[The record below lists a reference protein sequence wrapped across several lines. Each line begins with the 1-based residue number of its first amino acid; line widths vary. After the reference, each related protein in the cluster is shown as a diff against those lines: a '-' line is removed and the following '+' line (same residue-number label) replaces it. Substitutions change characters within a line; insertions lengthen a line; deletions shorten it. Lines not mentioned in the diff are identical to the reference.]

1 MSFWCARRLAS
12 ALKKRVGIEVLMQ
25 FERVARARRVKSRA
39 GCACHSALKRGE
51 RMSRL
56 ITATVLLV
64 FVFAGLTAAQDRKTF
79 TVGTATAARG
89 QKATGTIEVPA
100 GSDAALSIPV
110 AVFHGAKPGP
120 VLAIVAGSHGTE
132 YTSII
137 ALEKLITTLNP
148 AEISG
153 TVIIVPLINIQ
164 SFEQKVPHLNPIDKK
179 SMNRWYPGKM
189 DGTQTDRASFLITKQ
204 VVEQCDHLIDLHGG
218 DLDESLRP
226 YSYWSKTGNEKQDQ
240 ISREMVLAFGLD
252 HIIISTDRPKDPQ
265 ASRYLENT
273 ATTRGKPSITAEA
286 GYAGTVETDDLNA
299 LINGCLNVM
308 RYLKMLRGAPAVIEH
323 PVWIEK
329 VVTIASEQTGMFYP
343 LVKRGTYV
351 EQGMN
356 VGYVTDY
363 VGKVIFE
370 ARAPVAG
377 VVLYV
382 CAVPSMTKGATIAN
396 VGVVAR

>member
-1 MSFWCARRLAS
+1 
-12 ALKKRVGIEVLMQ
+12 
-25 FERVARARRVKSRA
+25 
-39 GCACHSALKRGE
+39 
-51 RMSRL
+51 MSRL
-56 ITATVLLV
+56 ITAAAIVGLL
-64 FVFAGLTAAQDRKTF
+64 FASLASAQVRNTF

-120 VLAIVAGSHGTE
+120 VLALVAGAHGTE

-137 ALEKLITTLNP
+137 ALEKLIGSLNP
-148 AEISG
+148 AELSG

-164 SFEQKVPHLNPIDKK
+164 SFEQKVPHLNPVDQK

-189 DGTQTDRASFLITKQ
+189 DGTQTDRASYLITKE
-204 VVEQCDHLIDLHGG
+204 VVEKCDHLIDLHGG

-226 YSYWSKTGNEKQDQ
+226 YSYWTKTGNEKQDQ
-240 ISREMVLAFGLD
+240 ISKEMVLAFGLD
-252 HIIISTDRPKDPQ
+252 TIIISTDRPKDPQ

-273 ATTRGKPSITAEA
+273 ATTRGKASITAEA
-286 GYAGTVETDDLNA
+286 GHAGTVETDDLNA

-308 RYLKMLRGAPAVIEH
+308 RYLKMLPRQPAMVEH

-329 VVTIASEQTGMFYP
+329 VVTIASDQTGIFYP

-351 EQGMN
+351 EQGMK

-363 VGKVIFE
+363 LGKVIFE

-396 VGVVAR
+396 VGVVAK

>member
-1 MSFWCARRLAS
+1 
-12 ALKKRVGIEVLMQ
+12 
-25 FERVARARRVKSRA
+25 
-39 GCACHSALKRGE
+39 
-51 RMSRL
+51 MSRL
-56 ITATVLLV
+56 LATLAVTIILGAST
-64 FVFAGLTAAQDRKTF
+64 FAQDRGTF
-79 TVGTATAARG
+79 SVGNATAARG
-89 QKATGTIEVPA
+89 QKALGTIEVPA
-100 GSDAALSIPV
+100 GSDAGLSIPV

-120 VLAIVAGSHGTE
+120 VLALVAGAHGTE

-137 ALEKLITTLNP
+137 ALEKLIGSLNP

-164 SFEQKVPHLNPIDKK
+164 SFEQKVPHLNPVDKK

-189 DGTQTDRASFLITKQ
+189 DGTQTDRASYLITKE
-204 VVEQCDHLIDLHGG
+204 VVEKCDHLIDLHGG

-226 YSYWSKTGNEKQDQ
+226 YSYWTKTGNEKQDQ
-240 ISREMVLAFGLD
+240 ISKEMVLAFGLD
-252 HIIISTDRPKDPQ
+252 TIIISADRPKDPQ

-299 LINGCLNVM
+299 LFNGCLNVM
-308 RYLKMLRGAPAVIEH
+308 RYLKMLPGQPAMVEH

-329 VVTIASEQTGMFYP
+329 VVTVASDQTGIFYP
-343 LVKRGTYV
+343 LVKRGTYI
-351 EQGMN
+351 EQGMK

-363 VGKVIFE
+363 LGKVIFE

-396 VGVVAR
+396 VGVVAK

>member
-1 MSFWCARRLAS
+1 M
-12 ALKKRVGIEVLMQ
+12 
-25 FERVARARRVKSRA
+25 
-39 GCACHSALKRGE
+39 
-51 RMSRL
+51 MSRL
-56 ITATVLLV
+56 ITALGIV
-64 FVFAGLTAAQDRKTF
+64 VFALVIPIAAQDRPTF

-110 AVFHGAKPGP
+110 AVFHGARPGP

-164 SFEQKVPHLNPIDKK
+164 SFEQKVPHLNPVDKK

-226 YSYWSKTGNEKQDQ
+226 YSYWTKTGNERQDQ

-252 HIIISTDRPKDPQ
+252 TIIISADRPKDPQ

-273 ATTRGKPSITAEA
+273 ATVRGKPSITAEA
-286 GYAGTVETDDLNA
+286 GYAGTVETDDHNA
-299 LINGCLNVM
+299 LVNGCLGVM
-308 RYLKMLRGAPAVIEH
+308 RYLKMLAGAPAVIEH

-329 VVTIASEQTGMFYP
+329 VVTIASEQTGIFYP

-351 EQGMN
+351 EQGMK

-363 VGKVIFE
+363 LGKVIFE

-377 VVLYV
+377 VVLYI

-396 VGVVAR
+396 IGVVAR

>member
-1 MSFWCARRLAS
+1 
-12 ALKKRVGIEVLMQ
+12 
-25 FERVARARRVKSRA
+25 
-39 GCACHSALKRGE
+39 
-51 RMSRL
+51 MSRF
-56 ITATVLLV
+56 LLV
-64 FVFAGLTAAQDRKTF
+64 AVLFVCGLSCPAAAQNRASF
-79 TVGTATAARG
+79 TVGTATATRG

-100 GSDAALSIPV
+100 GVDAALSIPV

-120 VLAIVAGSHGTE
+120 VLAVVAGSHGTE

-164 SFEQKVPHLNPIDKK
+164 SFEQKVPHLNPVDKK

-189 DGTQTDRASFLITKQ
+189 DGTQTDRASYLITKQ

-226 YSYWSKTGNEKQDQ
+226 YSYWTKTGNEKQDQ
-240 ISREMVLAFGLD
+240 MSKEMVLAFGLD
-252 HIIISTDRPKDPQ
+252 HIIISADRPKDPQ

-273 ATTRGKPSITAEA
+273 ASTRGKPSITAEA

-299 LINGCLNVM
+299 LVNGCLNVM
-308 RYLKMLRGAPAVIEH
+308 RYLKMLPGAATVVEH

-329 VVTIASEQTGMFYP
+329 VVTVASDQTGIFYP
-343 LVKRGTYV
+343 SVKRGTYV
-351 EQGMN
+351 EQGMKI
-356 VGYVTDY
+356 GYVTDY
-363 VGKVIFE
+363 LGKVVFE

-377 VVLYV
+377 IILYV

-396 VGVVAR
+396 VGVVAK